1 MTVNIKKVSLKGQ
14 CGTDGTGY
22 SFSCCRETC
31 EDTRLPCVQVLRG
44 IITHDCNPCEVSRST
59 QQSQDVSMQTI
70 SGEFCRKSLI
80 DLKWCFSVRVEFLQ
94 QKVRNTKDSKHRHTS
109 SQTCSG
115 AVCLHVSTETCFCAA
130 LSGGLCF
137 THITQQQLHFINKQ
151 KC

>member
-80 DLKWCFSVRVEFLQ
+80 KRLSTTEDIRAERASQES
-94 QKVRNTKDSKHRHTS
+94 QKLRGILGV
-109 SQTCSG
+109 SG
-115 AVCLHVSTETCFCAA
+115 FPKPHNEKRGV
-130 LSGGLCF
+130 
-137 THITQQQLHFINKQ
+137 N
-151 KC
+151 